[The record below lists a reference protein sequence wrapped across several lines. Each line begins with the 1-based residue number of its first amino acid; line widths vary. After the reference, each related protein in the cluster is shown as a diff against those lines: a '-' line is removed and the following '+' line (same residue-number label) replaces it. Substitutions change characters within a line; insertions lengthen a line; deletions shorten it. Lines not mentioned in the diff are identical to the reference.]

1 MNRKV
6 ITIAL
11 LAVLGT
17 MATGCQKENFADATS
32 KSAISEASTVYTVQY
47 AVDGVLHIATLQSKE
62 EVNALLMQLMAL
74 AREGYNVEVFDN
86 NYSPSASPTKEVV
99 TYTTS
104 SDTAATEWTATKMS
118 EGYTVQIT
126 YNQSDNTYTCRAF
139 K

>member
-17 MATGCQKENFADATS
+17 MATGCQKENFADVTS
-32 KSAISEASTVYTVQY
+32 ESAISEASTVYTVQY

-86 NYSPSASPTKEVV
+86 NHSPSASPTKEVV

>member
-32 KSAISEASTVYTVQY
+32 ESAISEASTVYTVQY

>member
-17 MATGCQKENFADATS
+17 MATGCQKENFADVTS
-32 KSAISEASTVYTVQY
+32 ESAISEASTVYTVHY
-47 AVDGVLHIATLQSKE
+47 AVDGVMHIATLQSKE

>member
-17 MATGCQKENFADATS
+17 MATGCQKENFADVTS
-32 KSAISEASTVYTVQY
+32 ESAISEASTVYTVQY
-47 AVDGVLHIATLQSKE
+47 AVDGVPHIATLQSKE
-62 EVNALLMQLMAL
+62 EVNALLMRLMAL

>member
-1 MNRKV
+1 MNRKA

-17 MATGCQKENFADATS
+17 MATGCQKENFADVTS
-32 KSAISEASTVYTVQY
+32 ESAISEASTVYTVQY

>member
-17 MATGCQKENFADATS
+17 ITTGCQKENFADVTS
-32 KSAISEASTVYTVQY
+32 ESAISEASTVYTVQY
-47 AVDGVLHIATLQSKE
+47 AVDSVLHIATLQSKD

-118 EGYTVQIT
+118 QGYTVQIT
-126 YNQSDNTYTCRAF
+126 YNQSNNTYTCRAF

>member
-6 ITIAL
+6 ITVAL
-11 LAVLGT
+11 FVVLGS
-17 MATGCQKENFADATS
+17 MATSCQKEKIADV
-32 KSAISEASTVYTVQY
+32 ISETEVSEVSTVYTVRY
-47 AVDGVLHIATLQSKE
+47 AVDGVPHVATLQSKE
-62 EVNALLMQLMAL
+62 EVNTLLMQLMAL
-74 AREGYNVEVFDN
+74 AREGSNIEVFDN
-86 NYSPSASPTKEVV
+86 NYSPNAVPTKEVV

-118 EGYTVQIT
+118 QGYTVQIT

>member
-17 MATGCQKENFADATS
+17 MATGCQKENFADVTS
-32 KSAISEASTVYTVQY
+32 ESAISEASTVYTVQY

>member
-1 MNRKV
+1 MNKKILSV
-6 ITIAL
+6 AL
-11 LAVLGT
+11 LATLG
-17 MATGCQKENFADATS
+17 MVATSCQKENTLDFAPKTT
-32 KSAISEASTVYTVQY
+32 ISEAGTVYTVQY
-47 AVDGVLHIATLQSKE
+47 AVDSVLHIATLQSKE

-118 EGYTVQIT
+118 QGYTVQIT
-126 YNQSDNTYTCRAF
+126 YNQSNNTYTCRAF

>member
-1 MNRKV
+1 MNRKNT
-6 ITIAL
+6 TIAL

-17 MATGCQKENFADATS
+17 MATGCQKENYADVTS
-32 KSAISEASTVYTVQY
+32 EYVISEINTMRTVHYTVN
-47 AVDGVLHIATLQSKE
+47 GVMCIATLQSKE
-62 EVNALLMQLMAL
+62 DVDEFLMQLIVL

-86 NYSPSASPTKEVV
+86 NYSPSASHTKEVV

-104 SDTAATEWTATKMS
+104 SETDAKEWTEKKIS

-126 YNQSDNTYTCRAF
+126 YNQRDNTYTCVAF

>member
-17 MATGCQKENFADATS
+17 MATGCQKENFADVTS
-32 KSAISEASTVYTVQY
+32 ESAISEASTVYTVQY
-47 AVDGVLHIATLQSKE
+47 AVNGVLHIATLQSKE

>member
-1 MNRKV
+1 
-6 ITIAL
+6 
-11 LAVLGT
+11 
-17 MATGCQKENFADATS
+17 
-32 KSAISEASTVYTVQY
+32 
-47 AVDGVLHIATLQSKE
+47 
-62 EVNALLMQLMAL
+62 MAL

-118 EGYTVQIT
+118 QGYTVQIT

>member
-1 MNRKV
+1 
-6 ITIAL
+6 
-11 LAVLGT
+11 
-17 MATGCQKENFADATS
+17 MATGCQKENFADVTS
-32 KSAISEASTVYTVQY
+32 ESAISEASTVYTVQY

-74 AREGYNVEVFDN
+74 ARKGYNVEVFDN
-86 NYSPSASPTKEVV
+86 NYSPSASPTKEVI

-118 EGYTVQIT
+118 QGYTVQIT